1 MQVWAHRLLSSTS
14 TWSLRLLLLVS
25 GDLVQAAG
33 ALGGGVR
40 ASSCLVSVAGSF
52 GYLDPDRWSRAAAAR
67 RMMLGRCGARDGSF
81 PTYHVVYLCSSS
93 SMVKLCIAGN
103 GRVLLG
109 TLHGGP
115 LYVCQSQ
122 GPAVDPPKAKT
133 RPWILPAQGVG
144 RNFACIK

>member
-1 MQVWAHRLLSSTS
+1 MDQPSLRHDCRAS
-14 TWSLRLLLLVS
+14 WSLVR
-25 GDLVQAAG
+25 AA
-33 ALGGGVR
+33 GGVR
-40 ASSCLVSVAGSF
+40 HHALLSPPASVAGSF

-122 GPAVDPPKAKT
+122 GPAVDPPRHK
-133 RPWILPAQGVG
+133 WQQGILHVLNNKRNLFVNFFLNGC
-144 RNFACIK
+144 NFARRI